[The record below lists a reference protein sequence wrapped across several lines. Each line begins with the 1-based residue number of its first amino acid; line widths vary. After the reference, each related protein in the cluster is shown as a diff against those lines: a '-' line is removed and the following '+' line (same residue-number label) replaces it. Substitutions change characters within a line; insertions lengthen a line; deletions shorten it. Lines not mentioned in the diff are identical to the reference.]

1 MALLTLIPKSEAR
14 KKVLEKRRL
23 LTPAEASLKTERII
37 AHLKNT
43 DEFNYAKKLHIYIS
57 TRPGE
62 VDTRKIIDFA
72 FGRGKEVFLPKFH
85 KENGTFRRAQFT
97 GWGDLIQNSDGYWEP
112 GISAGEDLSD
122 IDLFIVP
129 AIAISKSGQRVGQG
143 GGHYDRLLKK
153 TFAPKMVAAFE
164 FQVFDYIESDLHDVR
179 IDKIVTE
186 LRVINTRE
194 NGKQ

>member
-14 KKVLEKRRL
+14 KKVLEKRRSV
-23 LTPAEASLKTERII
+23 TPAEASLKTERII
-37 AHLKNT
+37 ARLKQA
-43 DEFNYAKKLHIYIS
+43 DEFTYAKKIHIYVS
-57 TRPGE
+57 NRPGE

-72 FGRGKEVFLPKFH
+72 VGWGKEVFLPKFQ

-97 GWGDLIQNSDGYWEP
+97 GWENLVQNSDGYWEP
-112 GISAGEDLSD
+112 VLFSGEDLTD

-129 AIAISKSGQRVGQG
+129 AVAISKSGQRVGQG
-143 GGHYDRLLKK
+143 GGHYDRLLKN
-153 TFAPKMVAAFE
+153 TFVPKLVVAFE

-179 IDKIVTE
+179 IDKIITE

-194 NGKQ
+194 SEKH

>member
-14 KKVLEKRRL
+14 KKVLEKRRSV
-23 LTPAEASLKTERII
+23 TPAEASLKTERII
-37 AHLKNT
+37 ARLKQA
-43 DEFNYAKKLHIYIS
+43 DEFTYAKKIHIYVS
-57 TRPGE
+57 NRPGE

-72 FGRGKEVFLPKFH
+72 VGWGKEVFLPKFQ

-97 GWGDLIQNSDGYWEP
+97 GWENLVQNSDGYWEP
-112 GISAGEDLSD
+112 VLFSGEDLAD

-129 AIAISKSGQRVGQG
+129 AVAISKSGQRVGQG
-143 GGHYDRLLKK
+143 GGHYDRLLKN
-153 TFAPKMVAAFE
+153 TFVPKLVVAFE

-179 IDKIVTE
+179 IDKIITE

-194 NGKQ
+194 SEKH